1 MNDSSQ
7 HSTNQSPRYGLL
19 ALASS
24 AFCLLASSAAV
35 AAEIEHGSWQ
45 LKFGGYINTHA
56 IYVSCDR
63 SGNTVAGNALL
74 CTGDNASA
82 ITNGYSPASFSMAA
96 TTERDGYSISAVVA
110 LEPGTTDNAA
120 FNGNG
125 DNRAYRA
132 YLTVG
137 NSNMG
142 TIKAGRDYGVFGIDI
157 VLEDMSL
164 GGVGAPALIKS
175 PLNTQLGAAGYG
187 YIFTDRLSQITYS
200 YAASNG
206 INATFGVF
214 QPLDLISFGGNGY
227 IGDSGSKQPGV
238 HGRLRYDFS
247 NGYLSSTFLQQ
258 DVSTPLNSYSAYGVD
273 VTAAFAIAN
282 NRFVVSAFSA
292 DGLGYYGLFIDA
304 ADANATPRESSGW
317 FAQATHTR
325 GATKFGVNYG
335 VSSVKR
341 TALDSALQLDE
352 QKKLTVG
359 VYHTLW
365 ELVTISAEVSD
376 IRARNHQHESI
387 SNQAMSLGLALSF

>member
-1 MNDSSQ
+1 MQNT
-7 HSTNQSPRYGLL
+7 HRKVARYSAL
-19 ALASS
+19 ALASGALS
-24 AFCLLASSAAV
+24 LLASSTV
-35 AAEIEHGSWQ
+35 AATEVEHGNWR

-96 TTERDGYSISAVVA
+96 STEREGYNITAVVA

-125 DNRAYRA
+125 DNKAYRA
-132 YLTVG
+132 YFTIG
-137 NSNMG
+137 NDAMG

-200 YAASNG
+200 YTASNG
-206 INATFGVF
+206 VSATFGVF
-214 QPLDLISFGGNGY
+214 QPLDLLSFGGNGY
-227 IGDSGSKQPGV
+227 VGDSGSKQPGL
-238 HGRLRYDFS
+238 HGRLRYDFA

-258 DVSTPLNSYSAYGVD
+258 DVTTPLNSYSAYGVD
-273 VTAAFAIAN
+273 VTAAVNVAS
-282 NRFVVSAFSA
+282 NRFVLSAFSA
-292 DGLGYYGLFIDA
+292 DGLGYYGLFIDGT
-304 ADANATPRESSGW
+304 DANASPRKSSGW

-335 VSSVKR
+335 VSSVNR

-352 QKKLTVG
+352 QKKLTLG

-376 IRARNHQHESI
+376 IRASNHQQQSI
-387 SNQAMSLGLALSF
+387 SNQAMSVGLALSF